1 MAVSKTRRAFSAAAA
16 IAGVGAAGLMM
27 AAPANADVTKIGVN
41 TPAGYG
47 SASGVYGASCT
58 YEIEATVSTNASPV
72 SWYINDD
79 PEPVKTDTPSNLS
92 ATYDFTPEEPGTY
105 VIKAEQA
112 GGPAQSTT
120 LNVAPGINIDP
131 GLDTGSLNIISP
143 FPVGCIVLSTPTLPD
158 NS

>member
-27 AAPANADVTKIGVN
+27 AAPANADVTKISVN

-58 YEIEATVSTNASPV
+58 YELEASLSTNGSPVKWYVDGELEATDSTPGG
-72 SWYINDD
+72 
-79 PEPVKTDTPSNLS
+79 LS
-92 ATYDFTPEEPGTY
+92 STFDFTPPEPGAYEVTATQDD
-105 VIKAEQA
+105 VE
-112 GGPAQSTT
+112 QSTT

>member
-58 YEIEATVSTNASPV
+58 YEIEATVSTNSLPV
-72 SWYINDD
+72 VWSVNGTEVDEAD
-79 PEPVKTDTPSNLS
+79 PSGLS
-92 ATYDFTPEEPGTY
+92 ATYDFTPEAPGEYEVTATQDG
-105 VIKAEQA
+105 VS
-112 GGPAQSTT
+112 QSTT